1 MNIEQHIKK
10 ELYLV
15 NQKLVATSTAVLK
28 TTKTIRLMTLYPGW
42 SGAREKLTHSL
53 NYCNLTSN
61 SADIRNHTAL
71 HLTWSSSSSSSKTN
85 VH

>member
-28 TTKTIRLMTLYPGW
+28 TTKTIRLMTLYPG
-42 SGAREKLTHSL
+42 
-53 NYCNLTSN
+53 
-61 SADIRNHTAL
+61 
-71 HLTWSSSSSSSKTN
+71 
-85 VH
+85 